1 MTAILRWLTHGLAL
15 LAGLSVAL
23 MMFHVMAD
31 VIGKYF
37 FHYPVPSTAEV
48 VANYYMIACVFLSLA
63 WVEARGSAITV
74 DLVYDMVGDGAKRA
88 MRKFGECATLAFYAG
103 LGWFSW
109 GVAMRAWK
117 TNETVDG
124 LWRVTVWPAKFMLPL
139 GIGLACL
146 ILLIRIFNTRAVQM
160 APAGV
165 EHLDPGA

>member
-1 MTAILRWLTHGLAL
+1 MFATLRWLTHGLAL

-31 VIGKYF
+31 VIGKYL

-48 VANYYMIACVFLSLA
+48 VANYYMIAVVFLSLA

-74 DLVYDMVGDGAKRA
+74 DLVYDATGAGAKRA
-88 MRKFGECATLAFYAG
+88 MRKLGECATLVFYGG

-109 GVAMRAWK
+109 DVAVRAWES
-117 TNETVDG
+117 NETVDG
-124 LWRVTVWPAKFMLPL
+124 LWRVTVWPAKFMLPV

-146 ILLIRIFNTRAVQM
+146 ILIVRIFSEQSVKTM
-160 APAGV
+160 APSAEHMDAG
-165 EHLDPGA
+165 A